1 MGSCTTVGGPI
12 NGMSIILV
20 QVLLLVWLTAGTGVA
35 SAAPSPAFGATSTAD
50 GELQYIVVH
59 VLTVTQ
65 NDEM

>member
-1 MGSCTTVGGPI
+1 
-12 NGMSIILV
+12 MSIILV